1 MMFGLGLGG
10 LGLSAARAPGFDPAG
25 LFGSG
30 AVGWVEPM
38 IAGAGG
44 TLFQDA
50 AGTIPVT
57 AAGQPVGLSKF
68 TAGGQIGFVQA
79 TAANRPI
86 YQLDAQG
93 RGCLAHN
100 GLNQWMAAAAIAWG
114 SDEATIC
121 AGVRKLSDAAQG
133 VVFETGTNSGGGGAE
148 SGVFAL
154 LAPRT
159 GADFGVNFKGSQI
172 SAATSAG
179 QAAPKTVVV
188 TGIGKISA
196 DIVRLRINGVPD
208 AQSTADQGLGSY
220 GTYPLY
226 AGARAGTG
234 VYLNG
239 ARYPS
244 VGLNRLLTE
253 AELAQLEAW
262 VNARTGAF

>member
-1 MMFGLGLGG
+1 M
-10 LGLSAARAPGFDPAG
+10 
-25 LFGSG
+25 
-30 AVGWVEPM
+30 
-38 IAGAGG
+38 
-44 TLFQDA
+44 
-50 AGTIPVT
+50 
-57 AAGQPVGLSKF
+57 
-68 TAGGQIGFVQA
+68 
-79 TAANRPI
+79 
-86 YQLDAQG
+86 
-93 RGCLAHN
+93 
-100 GLNQWMAAAAIAWG
+100 
-114 SDEATIC
+114 
-121 AGVRKLSDAAQG
+121 RKLSDAAQG

-159 GADFGVNFKGSQI
+159 AADFGVNFKGSQL

-188 TGIGKISA
+188 TGIGKISE
-196 DIVRLRINGVPD
+196 DIELLRLNGAQV